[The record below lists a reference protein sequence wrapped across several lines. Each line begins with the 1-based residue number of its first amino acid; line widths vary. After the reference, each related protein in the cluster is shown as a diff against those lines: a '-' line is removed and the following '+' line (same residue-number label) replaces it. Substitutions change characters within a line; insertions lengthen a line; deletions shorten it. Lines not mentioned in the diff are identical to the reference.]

1 MLDRPVTLVNL
12 NRFRRAARVGRLLA
26 PLTPQRP
33 RNQNSQK
40 KSHKKK
46 TKISFCLQNPNG
58 VVNRFFLGTSRPL
71 RQQGMLSVHPLPAV
85 HGATVTR
92 DLVLVVLEV
101 ELIVVAELPTAK
113 TQSEKGRRR
122 PRPASAQGPQAA
134 SGAGVRPAPEA
145 QRAPRG
151 CRKSSHCPCGPRG
164 QVG

>member
-26 PLTPQRP
+26 PLAPQRP

-101 ELIVVAELPTAK
+101 ELIVVAELLSFLDPAIGADDDFVSSLEGHHFGHTV
-113 TQSEKGRRR
+113 RRT
-122 PRPASAQGPQAA
+122 
-134 SGAGVRPAPEA
+134 
-145 QRAPRG
+145 
-151 CRKSSHCPCGPRG
+151 
-164 QVG
+164 